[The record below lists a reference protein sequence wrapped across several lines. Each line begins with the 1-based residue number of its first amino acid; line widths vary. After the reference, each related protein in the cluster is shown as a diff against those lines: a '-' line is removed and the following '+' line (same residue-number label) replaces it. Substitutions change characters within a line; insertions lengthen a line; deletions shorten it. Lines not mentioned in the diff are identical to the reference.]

1 MGHVIGL
8 GHSADGVMDENLAP
22 GQRATPDLWY
32 GAAEH
37 VDGVQSVQPVQPVQP
52 VRSVAPAA
60 QQAAMA
66 AVQPVAMPF
75 ELPASSVPAAQ
86 TSAAP
91 TIDWRTMPAAA
102 AATGQTPERSGG
114 NATTPWQTRFVNH
127 LGASAEKLNPNAALR
142 LQLPAASD
150 VTPRVTRL

>member
-1 MGHVIGL
+1 
-8 GHSADGVMDENLAP
+8 
-22 GQRATPDLWY
+22 
-32 GAAEH
+32 
-37 VDGVQSVQPVQPVQP
+37 VQPVQPVQP

-75 ELPASSVPAAQ
+75 ELPASSVPAVQ

-102 AATGQTPERSGG
+102 AAAATGQTPERSGV
-114 NATTPWQTRFVNH
+114 NATTTWQTRFVNH